1 MEIYYILGGL
11 AIWLLFLT
19 FLFIRLF
26 FHYQR
31 MTKGV
36 SKKNLISSLNQLI
49 AQAKSND
56 DDIKSVAKDLKREIK
71 ANKSHLQRVGFKRF
85 NPFTNTGG
93 NQSFSLG
100 ILDENGDGIMISS
113 LHSRESTRIYAKPI
127 TKGKSAGTG
136 LSAEEKQALKQALSK

>member
-1 MEIYYILGGL
+1 MNIYYILGGL
-11 AIWLLFLT
+11 ALWLLLLT
-19 FLFIRLF
+19 LLFIRLF

-31 MTKGV
+31 MTKGI

-49 AQAKSND
+49 AQAKSNG
-56 DDIKSVAKDLKREIK
+56 DDIKSVAGDLKKEIK
-71 ANKSHLQRVGFKRF
+71 ANKSHLQKIGFKRF

-93 NQSFSLG
+93 NQSFSMG
-100 ILDENGDGIMISS
+100 ILDENGNGIMISS

>member
-1 MEIYYILGGL
+1 MEIHYILGGF
-11 AIWLLFLT
+11 AVWLFLLT
-19 FLFIRLF
+19 LLFIRLF
-26 FHYQR
+26 LHYQR
-31 MTKGV
+31 LTKGV
-36 SKKNLISSLNQLI
+36 AKKNLISSLNQLI

-56 DDIKSVAKDLKREIK
+56 DDIKSVAKDLKKEIE

-100 ILDENGDGIMISS
+100 ILDENGNGIMISS
-113 LHSRESTRIYAKPI
+113 LHSREATRIYAKPI

>member
-11 AIWLLFLT
+11 AVWLLLLT

-31 MTKGV
+31 MTKGI

-49 AQAKSND
+49 AQAKSNG
-56 DDIKSVAKDLKREIK
+56 DDIKSVSEDLKKEIK
-71 ANKSHLQRVGFKRF
+71 ANKSHLQKIGFKRF

-93 NQSFSLG
+93 NQSFSMG
-100 ILDENGDGIMISS
+100 ILDENGDGVMISS

>member
-1 MEIYYILGGL
+1 MHIYYILGGF
-11 AIWLLFLT
+11 AFWLLLLT
-19 FLFIRLF
+19 FLFIRLYL
-26 FHYQR
+26 HYQR
-31 MTKGV
+31 LTKGV

-71 ANKSHLQRVGFKRF
+71 ANKSHLQKVGFKRF

>member
-11 AIWLLFLT
+11 AIWLLLLT

-31 MTKGV
+31 MTKGI

-49 AQAKSND
+49 AQAKSNG
-56 DDIKSVAKDLKREIK
+56 DDIKSVAEDLKKEIK
-71 ANKSHLQRVGFKRF
+71 ANKSHLQKIGFKRF

-93 NQSFSLG
+93 NQSFSMG
-100 ILDENGDGIMISS
+100 ILDENGDGVMISS

>member
-11 AIWLLFLT
+11 AAWLLLLT

-26 FHYQR
+26 LHYQR
-31 MTKGV
+31 LTKGV
-36 SKKNLISSLNQLI
+36 AKKNLISSLNQLI
-49 AQAKSND
+49 AQAKDND
-56 DDIKSVAKDLKREIK
+56 DEIKSVAKDLKREIE

-100 ILDENGDGIMISS
+100 ILDENGNGIMISS
-113 LHSRESTRIYAKPI
+113 LHSREATRIYAKPI
-127 TKGKSAGTG
+127 IKGKSAGTG

>member
-11 AIWLLFLT
+11 AVWLLFLT

-49 AQAKSND
+49 AQSKSND
-56 DDIKSVAKDLKREIK
+56 DDIKAVAKDLKKEIK
-71 ANKSHLQRVGFKRF
+71 ANRSHLQRIGFKRF

-113 LHSRESTRIYAKPI
+113 LHSREATRIYAKPI
-127 TKGKSAGTG
+127 IKGKTASTG
-136 LSAEEKQALKQALSK
+136 LSAEEKQALKQALGK

>member
-11 AIWLLFLT
+11 AVWLLLLT

-31 MTKGV
+31 MTKGI

-56 DDIKSVAKDLKREIK
+56 DDIKSVAEDLKKEIK
-71 ANKSHLQRVGFKRF
+71 ANKSHLQKIGFKRF

-93 NQSFSLG
+93 NQSFSMG
-100 ILDENGDGIMISS
+100 ILDENGDGVMISS